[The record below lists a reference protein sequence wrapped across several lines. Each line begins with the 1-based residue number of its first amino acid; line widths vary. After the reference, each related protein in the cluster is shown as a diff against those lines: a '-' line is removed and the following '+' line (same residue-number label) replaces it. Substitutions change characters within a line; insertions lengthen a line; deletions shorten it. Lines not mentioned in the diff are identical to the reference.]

1 MRQKTVPSCSK
12 VSPNIFFFYKCI
24 IYLNDTFRFSTPTAQ
39 SADTRIN
46 YRRLFQFSFVV
57 LQELISVGS
66 KLKNRCAQCIMQRD
80 KSARVPTTLI
90 HWAVDCI
97 MSSKWEIFWKPL
109 LKSLITYGE
118 VSGPSGGW
126 LLSWTALTLP
136 EHQHTEGIPRLHSLK
151 NKSSPKK
158 KKRKIRKLMKRKCLS
173 EFQRTQTN
181 INLKGPIDVNE

>member
-1 MRQKTVPSCSK
+1 MQRDFTKIIRIMRQKTVPSCSK
-12 VSPNIFFFYKCI
+12 VPPPQYFFFYKCI
-24 IYLNDTFRFSTPTAQ
+24 IYLNDTFRFSTPTTQ
-39 SADTRIN
+39 SAETRIN
-46 YRRLFQFSFVV
+46 YRRLLQFSFVV

-126 LLSWTALTLP
+126 LLSWTALTVP
-136 EHQHTEGIPRLHSLK
+136 EHQHTEGIPRLYSLK
-151 NKSSPKK
+151 NKSSPK
-158 KKRKIRKLMKRKCLS
+158 
-173 EFQRTQTN
+173 TN
-181 INLKGPIDVNE
+181 K